1 MGAPALEAR
10 LRRRLLVLVAP
21 AIVAVGVASVGV
33 MQHALVAADSETAR
47 TRAGDLLR
55 DFRREVSAG
64 DPVDVA
70 LDEVVSGAEADGFR
84 FVVRGIPNHPERPSA
99 EPLPHALAD
108 LADRACATATDDHG
122 AHWRACGAKD
132 GALEAIAAVAVDA
145 HAAAVRTLAEWM
157 LAVVIAALGATIAAA
172 RWAVQTP
179 LASVKRL
186 VDWSEHFTSH
196 FCRRSQSC
204 ELQALQGRLSGG
216 HRQVPS
222 ADPSG
227 LR

>member
-99 EPLPHALAD
+99 EPLP
-108 LADRACATATDDHG
+108 
-122 AHWRACGAKD
+122 AHWPISPTVLARQRPMTMVHTGARAGQKM
-132 GALEAIAAVAVDA
+132 A
-145 HAAAVRTLAEWM
+145 HSR
-157 LAVVIAALGATIAAA
+157 
-172 RWAVQTP
+172 
-179 LASVKRL
+179 
-186 VDWSEHFTSH
+186 
-196 FCRRSQSC
+196 
-204 ELQALQGRLSGG
+204 
-216 HRQVPS
+216 PS
-222 ADPSG
+222 RP
-227 LR
+227 